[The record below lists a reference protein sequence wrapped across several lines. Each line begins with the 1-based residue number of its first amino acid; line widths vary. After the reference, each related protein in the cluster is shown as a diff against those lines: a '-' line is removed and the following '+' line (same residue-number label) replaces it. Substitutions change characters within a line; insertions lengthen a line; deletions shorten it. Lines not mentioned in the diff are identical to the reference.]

1 MLTGMK
7 IALRIYKFHFFTP
20 TISTFYPGGTK
31 PGDKRIKAF
40 RIFTFNSI
48 NSVTQ
53 GTKKAPNSCMI
64 FWAKARQLDRPSVLH
79 TSTTITECILDHPF
93 NGSQNPPLL
102 PEQLSNIIVQ
112 HIGGIGKTES
122 SN

>member
-1 MLTGMK
+1 MKFEIESDPGSGLKYLTSFPK
-7 IALRIYKFHFFTP
+7 TYSLTQKFH
-20 TISTFYPGGTK
+20 YKK
-31 PGDKRIKAF
+31 PKF
-40 RIFTFNSI
+40 RILTFISI

-93 NGSQNPPLL
+93 NGSVVQNPPLL